1 MNNDQTVRLLDAT
14 SRIVAAYISRPE
26 INLNDLPVIMEDV
39 YKLMTR
45 LITAPAAFVS
55 GRRPA
60 VPIDESIHDDYLVCL
75 EDGRHLSMLKRHLKT
90 TYGLTVEEYK
100 ERWGLPKIIQPL
112 QQPIPVDAEALQ
124 KPSDLA
130 KQDNESD
137 VTKPR
142 ILKLFKKYPFSLKK
156 PLHFGCYLTHTTQVI
171 L

>member
-100 ERWGLPKIIQPL
+100 ERWGLPQDYPTVAAAYTRRRRSIAKTIGLGKTGQRKRRHKTAYL
-112 QQPIPVDAEALQ
+112 EA
-124 KPSDLA
+124 
-130 KQDNESD
+130 
-137 VTKPR
+137 V
-142 ILKLFKKYPFSLKK
+142 
-156 PLHFGCYLTHTTQVI
+156 
-171 L
+171 